1 MKWLLILTLLLGCG
15 DMKDELKG
23 DQGERGADGTDGAAG
38 VAGNDGINGTDG
50 RDGSNGKDGVAGVD
64 GRDGE
69 GCTVYNEER
78 TLPKGKI
85 QEWAVMNCPDGTTVE
100 WRIR

>member
-1 MKWLLILTLLLGCG
+1 MKWLLILTLLFGCG
-15 DMKDELKG
+15 DIKDELKG
-23 DQGERGADGTDGAAG
+23 DQGERGATGAAG
-38 VAGNDGINGTDG
+38 STGSAGNDGIDG
-50 RDGSNGKDGVAGVD
+50 ADGCDGSDGKDGVAGVD

-78 TLPKGKI
+78 TSPNGKI

-100 WRIR
+100 WRI